1 MRILV
6 WDDFP
11 ITNSG
16 GPSGYVYNVYEY
28 LKHNPSENIFFL
40 SDLRKTN
47 SHQTNEFKTDNY
59 DKTRIQKLYSH
70 LNNSQNRLIKYSLII
85 YHFIKKAITSNTSK
99 IKYNIYKIRNFTD
112 KQFNDKYE
120 IGVDISVLNEYD
132 YIHFHFTTQLTRF
145 LATYSNYKSKIILT
159 THCPCSCVDEQLY
172 CEKKW
177 MRLFRQFAINNE
189 CKAFYKSD
197 FIMFPCAEAMEP
209 YRKVKKIKKALDN
222 RKDRIFFVP
231 TSILD
236 TKTSANESDIRTK
249 LGIPADNIVI
259 TFFGRHNHIKG
270 YDIIKKNGI
279 KLLNAHKDCTIV
291 CAGTGEITAPKHERW
306 LELGFV
312 NNIIDYYVISDLH
325 IIPNRDTYFDI
336 ALLEVLRAG
345 KHVVVSRTGGNK
357 YFYNL
362 PQEKTSAIH
371 FFNVNKRK
379 DFLSTIEKVIE
390 QKQNEKDSFENGKK
404 QNRLLFLNHF
414 NMNTY
419 IQNYTNTIKS
429 LE

>member
-1 MRILV
+1 MAAGA
-6 WDDFP
+6 P
-11 ITNSG
+11 HG
-16 GPSGYVYNVYEY
+16 GGKQGGRE
-28 LKHNPSENIFFL
+28 
-40 SDLRKTN
+40 
-47 SHQTNEFKTDNY
+47 
-59 DKTRIQKLYSH
+59 
-70 LNNSQNRLIKYSLII
+70 
-85 YHFIKKAITSNTSK
+85 KA
-99 IKYNIYKIRNFTD
+99 
-112 KQFNDKYE
+112 
-120 IGVDISVLNEYD
+120 
-132 YIHFHFTTQLTRF
+132 
-145 LATYSNYKSKIILT
+145 
-159 THCPCSCVDEQLY
+159 
-172 CEKKW
+172 
-177 MRLFRQFAINNE
+177 
-189 CKAFYKSD
+189 
-197 FIMFPCAEAMEP
+197 CA
-209 YRKVKKIKKALDN
+209 
-222 RKDRIFFVP
+222 
-231 TSILD
+231 
-236 TKTSANESDIRTK
+236 
-249 LGIPADNIVI
+249 
-259 TFFGRHNHIKG
+259 
-270 YDIIKKNGI
+270 
-279 KLLNAHKDCTIV
+279 V